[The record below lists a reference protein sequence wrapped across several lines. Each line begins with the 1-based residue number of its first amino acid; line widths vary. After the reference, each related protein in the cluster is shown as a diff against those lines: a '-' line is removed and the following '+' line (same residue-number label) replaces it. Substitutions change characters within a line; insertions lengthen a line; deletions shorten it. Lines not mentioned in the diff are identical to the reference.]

1 MEKNRYTI
9 RLTPIADQ
17 DIEEISDYIAY
28 ELNNEIAAVDFLE
41 KLEYQILRLEE
52 FPFSCEVVT
61 EKLLRLK
68 GYRKLLVNNYIVFY
82 IVDEQKREVDIVRV
96 LYAMR
101 AYKDLL

>member
-1 MEKNRYTI
+1 MEKSRYTI

-28 ELNNEIAAVDFLE
+28 ELKNEIAAVDFLK
-41 KLEYQILRLEE
+41 KLEHQILRLEE
-52 FPFSCEVVT
+52 FPMSCELVT

>member
-28 ELNNEIAAVDFLE
+28 ELKNEIAAVDFLE

>member
-9 RLTPIADQ
+9 CLTPIADQ

-28 ELNNEIAAVDFLE
+28 ELKNEIAAVDFLE

-68 GYRKLLVNNYIVFY
+68 GYRKLLVNNDIVFY